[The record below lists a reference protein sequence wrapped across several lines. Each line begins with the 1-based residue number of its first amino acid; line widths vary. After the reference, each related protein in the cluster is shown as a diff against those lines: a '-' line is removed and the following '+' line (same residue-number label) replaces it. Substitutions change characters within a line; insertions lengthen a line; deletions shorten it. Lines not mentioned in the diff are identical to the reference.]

1 MNCDLSNDEQC
12 NSVNSVIVEFVT
24 SFYRI
29 LRISMGYPTGYS
41 GRMMIPDIWQDYWIP
56 DIPTFFKKLGAGYP
70 AKVDI
75 QADNILSTD
84 IMI

>member
-1 MNCDLSNDEQC
+1 
-12 NSVNSVIVEFVT
+12 
-24 SFYRI
+24 
-29 LRISMGYPTGYS
+29 MGYPTGYS

-84 IMI
+84 IMIYPNPKSYSVELYLISLTIRGR